1 MRQPKV
7 FLTGVSGYVGGHL
20 FVRLVQKHPEWN
32 YSVLVRTEKQ
42 AVDILAKYPDI
53 EVVIGDLDNKDIL
66 VKAAS
71 TADIVLQLASA
82 DHLSGAVSLVEGLS
96 QGQPAPGK
104 LIHISGTGMVLDV
117 SKGFGI
123 VSDRT
128 WNDVD
133 DIEEITS
140 LPLEG
145 HVHRDVDE
153 AVLEA
158 GERLHVPVAII
169 SPCTIHGLGQGPL
182 KSMGFSV
189 GEYIEKVIDRG
200 RGFQVAEAQ
209 NQWHQIH
216 IDDCADA
223 FILLAEE
230 AAKPDEGKAQWGR
243 KGYYFA
249 ESSPYDLKD
258 IAETVAQVLYK
269 LGKISSQ
276 RVDKLSQEDV
286 SAIHPI
292 GHFVWGGNSKAR
304 GDRLRALGWKPTRP
318 DILATLPE
326 VVKFVVKLKEEKSTI
341 M

>member
-1 MRQPKV
+1 MPSPDAEPGRRPPARIP
-7 FLTGVSGYVGGHL
+7 FLL
-20 FVRLVQKHPEWN
+20 
-32 YSVLVRTEKQ
+32 LVRTEKQ

-71 TADIVLQLASA
+71 TADIVLR
-82 DHLSGAVSLVEGLS
+82 
-96 QGQPAPGK
+96 
-104 LIHISGTGMVLDV
+104 VL
-117 SKGFGI
+117 
-123 VSDRT
+123 SDRT

-133 DIEEITS
+133 DIEEISS

-189 GEYIEKVIDRG
+189 GGYIEKVIDRG

-230 AAKPDEGKAQWGR
+230 AAKPDGGKAQWGR

-276 RVDKLSQEDV
+276 RVDKLSEQDV

-304 GDRLRALGWKPTRP
+304 GDRLRALGWKPTGP

-326 VVKFVVKLKEEKSTI
+326 VVKLIVKSKEVKSTI